1 MDNKISKHISYK
13 EATFSQTATRKSI
26 DNTPSADVIE
36 RMKAV
41 AENIFEPLRA
51 HVGGPIKINSFYR
64 SIALNVAIGGAK
76 SSQHTRGEA
85 IDIDDTFGHM
95 SNKEMFAFIKDE
107 LDFDQLIWEFGDDE
121 NPAWVHVSYA
131 SPKNNRRRILKAE
144 RKNGK
149 TTYNVMNV

>member
-26 DNTPSADVIE
+26 DNTPSADVVE

-41 AENIFEPLRA
+41 AENVFEPLRA

-64 SIALNVAIGGAK
+64 SINLNVAIGGAK

-95 SNKEMFAFIKDE
+95 SNKDMFAFIKDE

-121 NPAWVHVSYA
+121 NPDWVHVSYA
-131 SPKNNRRRILKAE
+131 SPKNNRRRMLKAE
-144 RKNGK
+144 KKDGK
-149 TTYNVMNV
+149 TVYSIINA

>member
-1 MDNKISKHISYK
+1 MKKISKHISYK
-13 EATFSQTATRKSI
+13 EATFSQTATRKDI
-26 DNTPSADVIE
+26 DNTPTPEILE

-64 SIALNVAIGGAK
+64 SINLNVAIGGAK

-95 SNKEMFAFIKDE
+95 SNKEMFEFIKDE
-107 LDFDQLIWEFGDDE
+107 LDFDQLIWEFGDDD
-121 NPAWVHVSYA
+121 NPDWVHVSYV
-131 SPKNNRRRILKAE
+131 SSKNNRRRILKAE
-144 RKNGK
+144 KQQGS
-149 TTYNVMNV
+149 TIYSIMNS

>member
-1 MDNKISKHISYK
+1 MEKRKK
-13 EATFSQTATRKSI
+13 PFSIRLIYWMTQI
-26 DNTPSADVIE
+26 IFGLFVFI
-36 RMKAV
+36 AV
-41 AENIFEPLRA
+41 
-51 HVGGPIKINSFYR
+51 G
-64 SIALNVAIGGAK
+64 SIALNIAIGGAK

-95 SNKEMFAFIKDE
+95 SNKDMFAFIKDE

>member
-1 MDNKISKHISYK
+1 MKKISKHISYK
-13 EATFSQTATRKSI
+13 EATFSQTATRKDI
-26 DNTPSADVIE
+26 DNTPTPEILD

-64 SIALNVAIGGAK
+64 SINLNVAIGGAK

-95 SNKEMFAFIKDE
+95 SNKEMFEFIKDE
-107 LDFDQLIWEFGDDE
+107 LDFDQLIWEFGDDN
-121 NPAWVHVSYA
+121 NPAWVHVSYV
-131 SPKNNRRRILKAE
+131 SSKNNRRRILKAE
-144 RKNGK
+144 KQQGS
-149 TTYNVMNV
+149 TIYSIMNS

>member
-1 MDNKISKHISYK
+1 MKKISDHISYK
-13 EATFSQTATRKSI
+13 EATFSQTAIRKDI
-26 DNTPSADVIE
+26 DNTPSEEILE

-41 AENIFEPLRA
+41 AENVFEPLRA

-64 SIALNVAIGGAK
+64 SINLNMAIGGAK

-85 IDIDDTFGHM
+85 IDLDDALGCM
-95 SNKEMFAFIKDE
+95 SNKDMFTFIKDE

-121 NPAWVHVSYA
+121 NPAWVHVSYV
-131 SPKNNRRRILKAE
+131 SPENNRRRILKAS
-144 RKNGK
+144 KVNGK

>member
-1 MDNKISKHISYK
+1 MKKISKHISYK
-13 EATFSQTATRKSI
+13 EATFSQTATRKDI
-26 DNTPSADVIE
+26 DNTPTPEILE

-64 SIALNVAIGGAK
+64 SINLNVAIGGAK

-95 SNKEMFAFIKDE
+95 SNKEMFEFIKDE
-107 LDFDQLIWEFGDDE
+107 LDFDQLIWEFGDDD
-121 NPAWVHVSYA
+121 NPAWIHVSYV
-131 SPKNNRRRILKAE
+131 SSKNNRRRILKAE
-144 RKNGK
+144 KQQGS
-149 TTYNVMNV
+149 TIYSIMNS

>member
-1 MDNKISKHISYK
+1 MERISKHISYK
-13 EATFSQTATRKSI
+13 EATFSQTATRKNI
-26 DNTPSADVIE
+26 DNTPNEEVLC

-64 SIALNVAIGGAK
+64 SINLNVAIGGAK

-95 SNKEMFAFIKDE
+95 SNKDMFEFIKDE
-107 LDFDQLIWEFGDDE
+107 LDFDQLIWEFGDDN
-121 NPAWVHVSYA
+121 NPAWLHVSYV
-131 SPKNNRRRILKAE
+131 SNENNRRRVLKAS
-144 RKNGK
+144 KQQGQ
-149 TTYNVMNV
+149 TVYNIMNV

>member
-1 MDNKISKHISYK
+1 MKKISKHISYK
-13 EATFSQTATRKSI
+13 EATFSQTATRKDI
-26 DNTPSADVIE
+26 DNTPTPEILE

-64 SIALNVAIGGAK
+64 SINLNVAIGGAK

-95 SNKEMFAFIKDE
+95 SNKEMFEFIKDE
-107 LDFDQLIWEFGDDE
+107 LDFDQLIWEFGDDS
-121 NPAWVHVSYA
+121 NPAWIHVSYV
-131 SPKNNRRRILKAE
+131 SSKNNRRRILKAE
-144 RKNGK
+144 KQQGS
-149 TTYNVMNV
+149 TIYSIMNS